1 MIISN
6 KYVTIEFHNPPK
18 SISKFLEQ
26 LESKLEKFRTYF
38 DLKEIFAEVS
48 FLSPREIKDV
58 NKQFR
63 DKDNPTNVLAFPS
76 EQPTKVINKCH
87 GEVLICAEILIQESL
102 EQGKKL
108 EHHFLHLLFHA
119 LLHLVGYMHDK
130 EEDAIFMENKE
141 TNFLKSIGIDN
152 PYK

>member
-6 KYVTIEFHNPPK
+6 KHITIEFHNTPK
-18 SISKFLEQ
+18 SVSKFLGEF
-26 LESKLEKFRTYF
+26 ESKLEKFRTYF
-38 DLKEIFAEVS
+38 DIKEIFTEVS
-48 FLSPREIKDV
+48 FLSPQEIKDV
-58 NKQFR
+58 NEQFR
-63 DKDNPTNVLAFPS
+63 DKKNPTNVLAFPS
-76 EQPTKVINKCH
+76 ESPNKITDKCY
-87 GEVLICAEILIQESL
+87 GEVLICEEILIQESL

-108 EHHFLHLLFHA
+108 EHHFSHLLFHA
-119 LLHLVGYMHDK
+119 LLHLIGYMHDK